1 MHSPVHYIAAWLAL
15 LPCVLHAGVQPFDL
29 VLQPTDAFVHYNDG
43 YIRAPGS
50 IDLGGLTFTAISEVF
65 GNDDALLDIEEM
77 LLGDDVFSNIPANST
92 MAPTSGAG
100 GEDEDEPPR
109 RRLDGGVET
118 SGTIVDIAIFEL
130 PAKCVHTKNGCDWPG
145 LGVGNRS
152 EDGSLRW
159 CCSPEALALG
169 ACEEEDYGR
178 LMIDK
183 EKYMGQHRFILVPD
197 EGPMSKQI
205 KYGKVEELESG
216 TYVVLYA
223 NCNERGREIF
233 VQGESVWKSE
243 HGYLPGELYGFM
255 YFYIFTTMLYFGL
268 MVWFGIGMY
277 VNEEYRIEIEK
288 WILFAIVLGLLEVRK
303 IITKLSL

>member
-1 MHSPVHYIAAWLAL
+1 MPSPVHYTYIAAWLAL

-29 VLQPTDAFVHYNDG
+29 VLQPTDAFVHYNDE

-65 GNDDALLDIEEM
+65 GNDDALLVLDIEEM
-77 LLGDDVFSNIPANST
+77 LLGDDVLSNKPVNST

-100 GEDEDEPPR
+100 GEDKDEAPR
-109 RRLDGGVET
+109 PRLDGGVES
-118 SGTIVDIAIFEL
+118 SGTFVDVAIFKL
-130 PAKCVHTKNGCDWPG
+130 PAKWCVHTNSDCDLPGLGVGNRSEDGSLRWCCDWPG

-152 EDGSLRW
+152 EDGKLRW

-178 LMIDK
+178 LMINK
-183 EKYMGQHRFILVPD
+183 EKYVGNHRFFLVPD

-205 KYGKVEELESG
+205 KYGKVEALESG

-255 YFYIFTTMLYFGL
+255 YSYIFTTTTMLL
-268 MVWFGIGMY
+268 WF
-277 VNEEYRIEIEK
+277 
-288 WILFAIVLGLLEVRK
+288 L
-303 IITKLSL
+303 